1 MVGAEGSAWVMLQLY
16 SGNGSLT
23 LLFLASLIYLWFTEK
38 NKGRKAVLIYGSMV
52 ILVLFFFPPLVKF
65 VVNVMEEEEI
75 YYRLLWALP
84 MGPVIAYAAVKLIDN
99 IKKKW
104 LQAGVLLLLAAYI
117 IVGGHL
123 VYKSPQFTKAQNLY
137 QVPDA
142 VVQICDAIEVPG
154 REVMAV
160 FPHEL
165 VQYVR
170 QYSAF
175 VVMPYGYDAL
185 VERWGLGDELEEE
198 MRKEVSDA
206 ERLAT
211 LARERYCHFI
221 IINQGHAVNG
231 ELAEYDYVL
240 IMQAEGYDVYKD
252 IHADL
257 GLEYN

>member
-1 MVGAEGSAWVMLQLY
+1 MVGAEGSALAMLKLY

-23 LLFLASLIYLWFTEK
+23 LLFVASLVYLWITEK
-38 NKGRKAVLIYGSMV
+38 NKGRKAILVYGS
-52 ILVLFFFPPLVKF
+52 LVMLAVFFFPPLTNL
-65 VVNVMEEEEI
+65 VVNTLEEEEI

-84 MGPVIAYAAVKLIDN
+84 MGPVIAYAAVKCISN
-99 IKKKW
+99 IKKQW

-117 IVGGHL
+117 IIGGHL
-123 VYKSPQFTKAQNLY
+123 VYKSPQFSKAQNAY

-154 REVMAV
+154 REVMAI

-185 VERWGLGDELEEE
+185 VERWGLSDELEEE

-206 ERLAT
+206 ERLST
-211 LARERYCHFI
+211 LARERGCHYI
-221 IINQGHAVNG
+221 IINQGHAVDG

-240 IMQAEGYDVYKD
+240 MMQAEGYDVYWD
-252 IHADL
+252 IHSNL
-257 GLEYN
+257 TLE